1 MTNEQRSKSINYYIF
16 VITTF
21 LFMVTILKIQNSWRR
36 IGIASNKEMKKKKE
50 REKWKL
56 EEIEKEKLRKKEGNK
71 EKKKI
76 DRYLGR

>member
-1 MTNEQRSKSINYYIF
+1 
-16 VITTF
+16 
-21 LFMVTILKIQNSWRR
+21 MVTILKIKNSWGS
-36 IGIASNKEMKKKKE
+36 IGIALNKEMKKKKE